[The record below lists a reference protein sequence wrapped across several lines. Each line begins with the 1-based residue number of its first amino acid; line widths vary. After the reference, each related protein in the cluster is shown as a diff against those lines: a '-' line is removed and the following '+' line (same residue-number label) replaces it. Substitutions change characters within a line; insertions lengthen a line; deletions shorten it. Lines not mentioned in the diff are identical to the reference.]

1 MVMTSRSFDVFR
13 NMKALQVIGEIM
25 NGAFKWHM
33 FPVSLKTEV
42 VLLYFKGLSLRALI
56 KYKTTNY
63 PLEEREGMWV
73 EAIDKLLK
81 DESLRKNYSEKA
93 KQRAEGSS
101 RLEGDL
107 EMNSLLEG
115 LKSRQR
121 KNLCCGAWVCGFTF
135 GG

>member
-13 NMKALQVIGEIM
+13 NVKALQVIGEIM
-25 NGAFKWHM
+25 NRAFKWHM

-81 DESLRKNYSEKA
+81 DECLRKKTIQIKLSKGL
-93 KQRAEGSS
+93 RI
-101 RLEGDL
+101 LE
-107 EMNSLLEG
+107 
-115 LKSRQR
+115 LKR
-121 KNLCCGAWVCGFTF
+121 
-135 GG
+135 